1 MSDAIAATN
10 LLKSTNRT
18 VDLCVFVCVCT
29 SRIILF
35 SLVGNISIF
44 SVTNPLHCGLP
55 PFLPHPRGINTVL
68 VPVLP
73 VTEGFTPPKQSSCNS
88 LIPSPQYFTILILVR
103 SGIYTGGGIEGSV
116 DARILASPQV
126 GPHLTYTKI
135 QKGHS

>member
-44 SVTNPLHCGLP
+44 SVTNPRHCGLP

-73 VTEGFTPPKQSSCNS
+73 VTEGFTLPRDLLLLSNLHATRLYHRRS
-88 LIPSPQYFTILILVR
+88 IL
-103 SGIYTGGGIEGSV
+103 
-116 DARILASPQV
+116 PF
-126 GPHLTYTKI
+126 
-135 QKGHS
+135 